1 MTASPRRRAAS
12 GERYV
17 VIGATGQLGS
27 DLVRT
32 FDDRFGELVP
42 LSTRDVD
49 ILDAAATRSTL
60 EALRPTWVLNT
71 AAYNLVN
78 RAEEDG
84 RSAFALNA
92 EAVGSLAA
100 VCPSIGAR
108 LVHFSTDDVFDGA
121 KRTPYLETDSPRPIS
136 VYGESKL
143 AGERLALERCE
154 RTVIFR
160 VCGLFGLAG
169 ALGRGKGNFVET
181 MVRLA
186 GEGRA
191 LRVVSDQVLCPS
203 YTLDLARKVWAVL
216 PKVAHP
222 VYHLTNAG
230 QTSWYNFARR
240 ALDLTGVAAS
250 LTAVTA
256 AEYGA
261 RARRPAYSVLAHAH
275 LAALGEDDLRPWD
288 AALAAYVAERSSS
301 R

>member
-1 MTASPRRRAAS
+1 
-12 GERYV
+12 V

-32 FDDRFGELVP
+32 FDQPGELVA

-49 ILDAAATRSTL
+49 ILDAARTRSIL
-60 EALRPTWVLNT
+60 EALQPTCVINT
-71 AAYNLVN
+71 AAYNLVD
-78 RAEEDG
+78 RAEDDG

-92 EAVGSLAA
+92 EAVGTLAA
-100 VCPSIGAR
+100 VCQAAGAR
-108 LVHFSTDDVFDGA
+108 LVHFSTDYVFDGV
-121 KRTPYLETDSPRPIS
+121 KRTPYLETDSPQPVS

-154 RTVIFR
+154 RSVIFR

-169 ALGRGKGNFVET
+169 SLGKGKGNFVET
-181 MVRLA
+181 MLRLA
-186 GEGRA
+186 REGRP

-203 YTLDLARKVWAVL
+203 YTLDLARKVWKVL

-222 VYHLTNAG
+222 IYHLTNAG
-230 QTSWYNFARR
+230 QVSWYEFARR
-240 ALDLTGVAAS
+240 ALELAGVTADLTP
-250 LTAVTA
+250 VTA

-288 AALAAYVAERSSS
+288 AALPAYVAERSSS

>member
-1 MTASPRRRAAS
+1 
-12 GERYV
+12 V

-32 FDDRFGELVP
+32 FDQPGELVA

-49 ILDAAATRSTL
+49 ILDAARTRSIL
-60 EALRPTWVLNT
+60 EALQPTCVINT
-71 AAYNLVN
+71 AAYNLVD
-78 RAEEDG
+78 RAEDDG

-92 EAVGSLAA
+92 VAVGTLAA
-100 VCPSIGAR
+100 VCQAAGAR
-108 LVHFSTDDVFDGA
+108 LVHFSTDYVFDGA
-121 KRTPYLETDSPRPIS
+121 KRTPYLETDSPQPVS

-154 RTVIFR
+154 RSVIFR

-169 ALGRGKGNFVET
+169 SLGKGKGNFVET
-181 MVRLA
+181 MLRLA
-186 GEGRA
+186 REGRP

-203 YTLDLARKVWAVL
+203 YTLDLARKVWKVL

-222 VYHLTNAG
+222 IYHLTNAG
-230 QTSWYNFARR
+230 QVSWYEFARR
-240 ALDLTGVAAS
+240 ALELAGLTADLTP
-250 LTAVTA
+250 VTA

-288 AALAAYVAERSSS
+288 AALPAYVAERSSS

>member
-1 MTASPRRRAAS
+1 M
-12 GERYV
+12 

-32 FDDRFGELVP
+32 FDQPGELVA

-49 ILDAAATRSTL
+49 ILDAERTRSIL
-60 EALRPTWVLNT
+60 EALQPTCVINT
-71 AAYNLVN
+71 AAYNLVD
-78 RAEEDG
+78 RAEDDG

-92 EAVGSLAA
+92 VAVGTLAA
-100 VCPSIGAR
+100 VCQAAGAR
-108 LVHFSTDDVFDGA
+108 LVHFSTDYVFDGA
-121 KRTPYLETDSPRPIS
+121 KRTPYLETDSPQPVS

-154 RTVIFR
+154 RSVIFR

-169 ALGRGKGNFVET
+169 SLGKGKGNFVET
-181 MVRLA
+181 MLRLSR
-186 GEGRA
+186 EGRP

-203 YTLDLARKVWAVL
+203 YTLDLARKVWKVL

-222 VYHLTNAG
+222 IYHLTNAG
-230 QTSWYNFARR
+230 QVSWYEFARR
-240 ALDLTGVAAS
+240 ALELAGLTADLTP
-250 LTAVTA
+250 VTA

-288 AALAAYVAERSSS
+288 AALPAYVAERSSS

>member
-1 MTASPRRRAAS
+1 VTASPRRREAS

-32 FDDRFGELVP
+32 FDDRSGELVP

-49 ILDAAATRSTL
+49 IRDAGATQSIL
-60 EALRPTWVLNT
+60 EALRPTCVLNT
-71 AAYNLVN
+71 AAYNLVD

-84 RSAFALNA
+84 GSAFALNA

-100 VCPSIGAR
+100 ICQSIGAR
-108 LVHFSTDDVFDGA
+108 LVHFSTDYVFDGA
-121 KRTPYLETDSPRPIS
+121 KRTPYLETDPPRPIS

-154 RTVIFR
+154 RAVIFR

-186 GEGRA
+186 SEGRA

-216 PKVAHP
+216 PKAAHP

-230 QTSWYNFARR
+230 QTSWYDFARR
-240 ALDLTGVAAS
+240 ALELAAVAAN

-261 RARRPAYSVLAHAH
+261 RARRPAYSVLAHGH

-288 AALAAYVAERSSS
+288 AALVAYVAERSSS

>member
-1 MTASPRRRAAS
+1 M
-12 GERYV
+12 

-32 FDDRFGELVP
+32 FDQPGELVA

-49 ILDAAATRSTL
+49 ILDSARTRSML
-60 EALRPTWVLNT
+60 ETLRPTCVINT
-71 AAYNLVN
+71 AAYNLVD
-78 RAEEDG
+78 RAEDDG

-92 EAVGSLAA
+92 VAVGTLAA
-100 VCPSIGAR
+100 VCQAAGAR
-108 LVHFSTDDVFDGA
+108 LVHFSTDYVFDGA
-121 KRTPYLETDSPRPIS
+121 KRTPYLETDSPQPVS

-154 RTVIFR
+154 RSVIFR

-169 ALGRGKGNFVET
+169 SLGKGKGNFVET
-181 MVRLA
+181 MLRLA
-186 GEGRA
+186 REGRP

-203 YTLDLARKVWAVL
+203 YTLDLARKVWKVL

-230 QTSWYNFARR
+230 QVSWYEFARR
-240 ALDLTGVAAS
+240 ALELVGVTADLTP
-250 LTAVTA
+250 VTA

-288 AALAAYVAERSSS
+288 AALPAYVAERSSS

>member
-1 MTASPRRRAAS
+1 M
-12 GERYV
+12 

-32 FDDRFGELVP
+32 FDQPGELVP

-49 ILDAAATRSTL
+49 ILDAARTRSVL
-60 EALRPTWVLNT
+60 EALRPTCVINT
-71 AAYNLVN
+71 AAYNLVD
-78 RAEEDG
+78 RAEDDG

-100 VCPSIGAR
+100 VCQAAGAR
-108 LVHFSTDDVFDGA
+108 LVHFSTDYVFDGT
-121 KRTPYLETDSPRPIS
+121 KRTPYLETDSPRPLS

-169 ALGRGKGNFVET
+169 SLGKGKGNLVET
-181 MVRLA
+181 MLRLA

-203 YTLDLARKVWAVL
+203 YTLDLARKVWKVL
-216 PKVAHP
+216 PKAAHP
-222 VYHLTNAG
+222 IYHLTNAG
-230 QTSWYNFARR
+230 QVSWYEFARR
-240 ALDLTGVAAS
+240 ALELAGAMADLTP
-250 LTAVTA
+250 VTA

-261 RARRPAYSVLAHAH
+261 KARRPAYSVLAHAH

-288 AALAAYVAERSSS
+288 AGLAAYVAERSSP

>member
-1 MTASPRRRAAS
+1 M
-12 GERYV
+12 

-32 FDDRFGELVP
+32 FDQPGELVA

-49 ILDAAATRSTL
+49 ILDAARTRSIL
-60 EALRPTWVLNT
+60 EALQPTCVINT
-71 AAYNLVN
+71 AAYNLVD
-78 RAEEDG
+78 RAEDDG

-92 EAVGSLAA
+92 VAVGTLAA
-100 VCPSIGAR
+100 VCQAAGAR
-108 LVHFSTDDVFDGA
+108 LVHFSTDYVFDGA
-121 KRTPYLETDSPRPIS
+121 KRTPYLETDSPQPVS

-154 RTVIFR
+154 RSVIFR

-169 ALGRGKGNFVET
+169 SLGKGKGNFVET
-181 MVRLA
+181 MLRLA
-186 GEGRA
+186 REGRP

-203 YTLDLARKVWAVL
+203 YTLDLARKVWKVL

-222 VYHLTNAG
+222 IYHLTNAG
-230 QTSWYNFARR
+230 QVSWYEFARR
-240 ALDLTGVAAS
+240 ALELAGLTADLTP
-250 LTAVTA
+250 VTA

-288 AALAAYVAERSSS
+288 AALPAYVAERSSS

>member
-1 MTASPRRRAAS
+1 VTTSPRRRDAS

-32 FDDRFGELVP
+32 FDGSGELTP
-42 LSTRDVD
+42 LSSRDLD
-49 ILDAAATRSTL
+49 ILDAAPTRSAL
-60 EALRPTWVLNT
+60 EALRPTCVINT
-71 AAYNLVN
+71 AAYNLVD
-78 RAEEDG
+78 RAEDDG

-92 EAVGSLAA
+92 DAVGSLATI
-100 VCPSIGAR
+100 CQSMGAR
-108 LVHFSTDDVFDGA
+108 LVHFSTDYVFDGA
-121 KRTPYLETDSPRPIS
+121 KPTPNLETDPVRPLS

-154 RTVIFR
+154 RAVVFR

-169 ALGRGKGNFVET
+169 SQGRGKGNFVET
-181 MVRLA
+181 MLRLA
-186 GEGRA
+186 REGRP

-216 PKVAHP
+216 PKTVHP
-222 VYHLTNAG
+222 IYHLTNAG
-230 QTSWYNFARR
+230 QTSWYDFARR
-240 ALDLTGVAAS
+240 ALDLARVTAD
-250 LTAVTA
+250 LTAVSA

-261 RARRPAYSVLAHAH
+261 KARRPAYSVLAHGH

>member
-1 MTASPRRRAAS
+1 MTGSPRRREAP

-32 FDDRFGELVP
+32 FDQPGELVA

-49 ILDAAATRSTL
+49 ILDSARTRSML
-60 EALRPTWVLNT
+60 ETLRPTCVINT
-71 AAYNLVN
+71 AAYNLVD
-78 RAEEDG
+78 RAEDDE

-92 EAVGSLAA
+92 EAVGTLAA
-100 VCPSIGAR
+100 ICQAAGAR
-108 LVHFSTDDVFDGA
+108 LVHFSTDYVFDGA
-121 KRTPYLETDSPRPIS
+121 KRTPYLETDSPQPVS

-154 RTVIFR
+154 RSVIFR

-169 ALGRGKGNFVET
+169 SLGKGKGNFVET
-181 MVRLA
+181 MLRLA
-186 GEGRA
+186 REGRP

-203 YTLDLARKVWAVL
+203 YTLDLARKVWKVL

-230 QTSWYNFARR
+230 QVSWYEFARR
-240 ALDLTGVAAS
+240 ALELAGLTADLTP
-250 LTAVTA
+250 VTA

-288 AALAAYVAERSSS
+288 AALPAYVAERSSS

>member
-1 MTASPRRRAAS
+1 M
-12 GERYV
+12 

-32 FDDRFGELVP
+32 FDQPGELVA

-49 ILDAAATRSTL
+49 ILDAERTRSIL
-60 EALRPTWVLNT
+60 EALQPTCVINT
-71 AAYNLVN
+71 AAYNLVD
-78 RAEEDG
+78 RAEDDG

-92 EAVGSLAA
+92 EAVGTLAA
-100 VCPSIGAR
+100 VCQAAGAR
-108 LVHFSTDDVFDGA
+108 LVHFSTDYVFDGA
-121 KRTPYLETDSPRPIS
+121 KRTPYLETDSPQPVS

-154 RTVIFR
+154 RSVIFR

-169 ALGRGKGNFVET
+169 SLGKGKGNFVET
-181 MVRLA
+181 MLRLSR
-186 GEGRA
+186 EGRP

-203 YTLDLARKVWAVL
+203 YTLDLARKVWKVL

-222 VYHLTNAG
+222 IYHLTNAG
-230 QTSWYNFARR
+230 QVSWYEFARR
-240 ALDLTGVAAS
+240 ALELAGLTADLTP
-250 LTAVTA
+250 VTA

-288 AALAAYVAERSSS
+288 AALPAYVAERSSS

>member
-1 MTASPRRRAAS
+1 M
-12 GERYV
+12 

-32 FDDRFGELVP
+32 FDQPGELVA

-49 ILDAAATRSTL
+49 ILDAERTRSIL
-60 EALRPTWVLNT
+60 EALQPTCVINT
-71 AAYNLVN
+71 AAYNLVD
-78 RAEEDG
+78 RAEDDG

-92 EAVGSLAA
+92 EAVGTLAA
-100 VCPSIGAR
+100 VCQAAGAR
-108 LVHFSTDDVFDGA
+108 LVHFSTDYVFDGV
-121 KRTPYLETDSPRPIS
+121 KRTPYLETDSPQPVS

-154 RTVIFR
+154 RSVIFR

-169 ALGRGKGNFVET
+169 SLGKGKGNFVET
-181 MVRLA
+181 MLRLSR
-186 GEGRA
+186 EGRP

-203 YTLDLARKVWAVL
+203 YTLDLARKVWKVL

-230 QTSWYNFARR
+230 QVSWYEFARR
-240 ALDLTGVAAS
+240 ALELAGVTADLTP
-250 LTAVTA
+250 VTA

>member
-1 MTASPRRRAAS
+1 M
-12 GERYV
+12 

-32 FDDRFGELVP
+32 FDQPGELVA

-49 ILDAAATRSTL
+49 ILDPARTRSIL
-60 EALRPTWVLNT
+60 EALQPTCVINT
-71 AAYNLVN
+71 AAYNLVD
-78 RAEEDG
+78 RAEDDG

-92 EAVGSLAA
+92 EAVGTLAA
-100 VCPSIGAR
+100 VCQAAGAR
-108 LVHFSTDDVFDGA
+108 LVHFSTDYVFDGV
-121 KRTPYLETDSPRPIS
+121 KRTPYLETDSPQPVS

-154 RTVIFR
+154 RSAIFR

-169 ALGRGKGNFVET
+169 SLGKGKGNFVET
-181 MVRLA
+181 MLRLA
-186 GEGRA
+186 REGRP

-203 YTLDLARKVWAVL
+203 YTLDLARKVWKVL

-222 VYHLTNAG
+222 IYHLTNAG
-230 QTSWYNFARR
+230 QVSWYEFARR
-240 ALDLTGVAAS
+240 ALELAGLTADLTP
-250 LTAVTA
+250 VTA

-288 AALAAYVAERSSS
+288 AALPAYVAERSSS

>member
-1 MTASPRRRAAS
+1 VTESPRRREAP

-32 FDDRFGELVP
+32 FDRPGDLVP
-42 LSTRDVD
+42 LSTRDID
-49 ILDAAATRSTL
+49 ILDAPRARSIL
-60 EALRPTWVLNT
+60 EALQPTCVVNT
-71 AAYNLVN
+71 AAYNLVD

-92 EAVGSLAA
+92 EAVGSLAVVCQA
-100 VCPSIGAR
+100 VGAR
-108 LVHFSTDDVFDGA
+108 LVHFSTDYVFDGA
-121 KRTPYLETDSPRPIS
+121 KRTPYLETDSPRPLS

-169 ALGRGKGNFVET
+169 SLGTGKGNFVET
-181 MVRLA
+181 MLRLA
-186 GEGRA
+186 REGRP

-216 PKVAHP
+216 PKAAHP
-222 VYHLTNAG
+222 IYHLTNGG
-230 QTSWYNFARR
+230 QTSWYEFARR
-240 ALDLTGVAAS
+240 ALELAGATADLTPV
-250 LTAVTA
+250 TAV
-256 AEYGA
+256 EYGA

-288 AALAAYVAERSSS
+288 AALAAYVAERSSP